1 MKHVVSLNNWAS
13 AKPVITVGIL
23 VPLLGFR
30 VSKVEFVDKF
40 KLMEDMF
47 SLNWPLGRF
56 SHRVV
61 MSVCLC
67 VCVCVCVSVTP

>member
-1 MKHVVSLNNWAS
+1 MKHFVSVNNWAS

-23 VPLLGFR
+23 VPLLGFL

-47 SLNWPLGRF
+47 WLSIWQYKI
-56 SHRVV
+56 
-61 MSVCLC
+61 
-67 VCVCVCVSVTP
+67 